1 MRETVRSAVA
11 AIAPIDVLA
20 GEHIRD
26 ALTWIDSGADLFRVE
41 RPATP
46 SPHLVSYFVPIDTTR
61 RTLLLEEHLRSG
73 LWLPPGGHVE
83 VDEDPRDAVRRECL
97 EELGVEARFLA
108 AGPLLV
114 TITDTTR
121 EVHTDVSLWYAIAL
135 SQDEPMRIDTREMAS
150 VRWFSFAEATGLDP
164 MTTDP
169 HLARFVSAIDGL
181 LAVTEESAFLRTNG

>member
-11 AIAPIDVLA
+11 SIAPIDALA

-83 VDEDPRDAVRRECL
+83 VHEDPRDAVRRECL

-114 TITDTTR
+114 TIMDTTR
-121 EVHTDVSLWYAIAL
+121 EVHTDVSLWYAISL
-135 SQDEPMRIDTREMAS
+135 SQDEPVRIDTREMAS
-150 VRWFSFAEATGLDP
+150 VRWFSLAEATSLDP

-169 HLARFVSAIDGL
+169 HLARFVTA
-181 LAVTEESAFLRTNG
+181 LRTSPLL